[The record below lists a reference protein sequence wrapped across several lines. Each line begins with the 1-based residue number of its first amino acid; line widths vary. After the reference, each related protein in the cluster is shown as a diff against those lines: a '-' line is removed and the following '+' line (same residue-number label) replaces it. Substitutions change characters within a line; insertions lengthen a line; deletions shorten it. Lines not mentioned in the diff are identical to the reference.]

1 MKNDTSY
8 CFKGA
13 SLISTLNCLEHHL
26 TGYTKPMKYP
36 LIGILAGSYLL
47 AIPLVSFAA
56 TDGAGFETQSI
67 FLSRASVTEG
77 ETVLVYASVS
87 NVSTGAF
94 QGSLVFKDASKS
106 IGNLPVSLSPGEA
119 RLVSLSW
126 EPKAGAHT
134 IVAELDDA
142 SGKSVATESQT
153 FTVTAKPVVVAQSAA
168 NLAAAVESS
177 AGLEQAISQIS
188 PQTGNVI
195 GPILSSL
202 DGLRSTAAD
211 ILDSQIEQTQ
221 PKLPGGML
229 QGMPGGAN
237 KPQDAPGWVLV
248 VFWTIYFYL
257 LTIVR
262 VIIGSVVIF
271 YPVLAILFIYLL
283 YRLYRRT
290 ANPLY

>member
-1 MKNDTSY
+1 MKD
-8 CFKGA
+8 
-13 SLISTLNCLEHHL
+13 SLLRGFLGVFFILTVPTL
-26 TGYTKPMKYP
+26 
-36 LIGILAGSYLL
+36 A
-47 AIPLVSFAA
+47 FAA
-56 TDGAGFETQSI
+56 TGGAGFETQSI

-77 ETVLVYASVS
+77 EAVLVYASVS
-87 NVSTGAF
+87 NVSSSPF
-94 QGSLVFKDASKS
+94 QGSLLFKDASKS
-106 IGNLPVSLSPGEA
+106 IGSLPVSLSPGEA

-126 EPKAGAHT
+126 EPKAGTHT
-134 IVAELDDA
+134 IMAGLDDV

-153 FTVTAKPVVVAQSAA
+153 FTVAPKPVAVAQSAT

-177 AGLEQAISQIS
+177 AGLVQGISQIS

-229 QGMPGGAN
+229 PGMPGGSN
-237 KPQDAPGWVLV
+237 KPSDAPGWALV